1 MLILSILLL
10 NNGKYYFVQYKQQVK
25 QLPIIDQGYSG
36 NNNYSSNIP
45 IRYAW
50 IDPFSHFNII
60 LCFSAIAQGAAN
72 STNVTTD
79 STSAMNLTVTTSS
92 KFTRSHTTYN

>member
-1 MLILSILLL
+1 M
-10 NNGKYYFVQYKQQVK
+10 
-25 QLPIIDQGYSG
+25 
-36 NNNYSSNIP
+36 
-45 IRYAW
+45 
-50 IDPFSHFNII
+50 DPFSHFNIV
-60 LCFSAIAQGAAN
+60 LCYSAIAQGAAN